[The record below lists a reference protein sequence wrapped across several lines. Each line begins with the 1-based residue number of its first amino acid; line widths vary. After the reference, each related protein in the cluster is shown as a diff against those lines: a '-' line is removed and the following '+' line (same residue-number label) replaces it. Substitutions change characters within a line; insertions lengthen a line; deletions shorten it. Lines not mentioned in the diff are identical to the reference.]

1 MQSEI
6 VDARAEE
13 ARERIDGRLHDRLPL
28 HVERSVQQDRNARNR
43 IKFLEQSIK
52 TFVLVLSNSL
62 HARGT
67 VNVNDCWDFV
77 PPLRANAFD
86 EQHEWGLFVSFK
98 NFRCPF
104 SKNDRR
110 ERSLLLVTRA
120 TSFFDQLNS
129 VRS

>member
-1 MQSEI
+1 MVLAWSGPSIPNLDRQTF
-6 VDARAEE
+6 
-13 ARERIDGRLHDRLPL
+13 LHNRLPL

-77 PPLRANAFD
+77 PPLQANAFD
-86 EQHEWGLFVSFK
+86 EQHEWGLFISFK